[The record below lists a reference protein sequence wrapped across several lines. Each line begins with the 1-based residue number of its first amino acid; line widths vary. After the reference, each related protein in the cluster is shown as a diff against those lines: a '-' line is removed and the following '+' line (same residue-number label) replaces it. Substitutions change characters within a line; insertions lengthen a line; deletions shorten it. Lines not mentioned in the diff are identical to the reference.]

1 MLTACPRRVQAA
13 GPQRWTR
20 GEARPED
27 NASSMS
33 LPGSEE
39 PRPFPALGALGV
51 TALGILA
58 MVGGGFY
65 LALHSGL
72 SLRPQIALG
81 TLLLAAPA
89 LLALALAPQK
99 WPAVHGP
106 RPATSRLLILSV
118 VLGTALWVASAG
130 LLEVQSLL
138 VPPTQEDLDRFRAIH
153 AALAP
158 RTLADALVSIFV
170 IAVLPG
176 LCEELVM
183 RGVLLP
189 SLARAWKGSLAVP
202 IAITAVLFALMHFDG
217 LRFAFTLSLGLV
229 FGWLR
234 LATGSLWPSVVAH
247 VSLNTLTFLVAP
259 YVDDPSKAY
268 SPSPVMGAACL
279 AAGAAVAWPLLR
291 TMRVSFDSPRA
302 DS

>member
-1 MLTACPRRVQAA
+1 
-13 GPQRWTR
+13 
-20 GEARPED
+20 
-27 NASSMS
+27 MS
-33 LPGSEE
+33 PPGSAE
-39 PRPFPALGALGV
+39 PQPFPALGALGV

-58 MVGGGFY
+58 MVGGGFF

-81 TLLLAAPA
+81 TLLLAVPA
-89 LLALALAPQK
+89 LLALALVPQK

-106 RPATSRLLILSV
+106 RSATRRLLFLSV

-130 LLEVQSLL
+130 LLEVQSL
-138 VPPTQEDLDRFRAIH
+138 VSPPTQEDLDRFRAIH

-158 RTLADALVSIFV
+158 RNLADALVSIFV

-189 SLARAWKGSLAVP
+189 SLARAWKGSVVAP

-247 VSLNTLTFLVAP
+247 LTLNTLTFLVAP

-268 SPSPVMGAACL
+268 TPSPVMGAACL